1 MTGTWRGRLLALLPP
16 LGLLGLLLLTWQTA
30 VWLND
35 WEVFLV
41 PSPLDVAAAT
51 GKNLDKLASATL
63 LTAAGALAGFLGSLV
78 LGVTTALV
86 FSQSKL
92 VRASCFPYAVFLQ
105 TVPIIAVAPLI
116 INWCGTGFQS
126 VVLVTLIISV
136 FPIIA
141 STTSGL
147 LNIDPDLLDL
157 FRLYRATRWNIL
169 WKLRMPHAVPYLI
182 TGARTSSGMAV
193 IGAIVGEFFVG
204 HTTERY
210 GLGYLVRSSSDLLRT
225 DLLFAS
231 VIASAL
237 LGIAMFGT
245 VTLVG
250 ATALSRWYHPVDHSQ
265 A

>member
-1 MTGTWRGRLLALLPP
+1 M
-16 LGLLGLLLLTWQTA
+16 LLTT
-30 VWLND
+30 
-35 WEVFLV
+35 
-41 PSPLDVAAAT
+41 
-51 GKNLDKLASATL
+51 
-63 LTAAGALAGFLGSLV
+63 AGALAGFLGSLV

-86 FSQSKL
+86 FSQSRL

-210 GLGYLVRSSSDLLRT
+210 GLGYLVRSSSELLRT